1 MQVMWTAHL
10 ATKKKE
16 IEVIFYKELKKYEE
30 ETCCYLEEQI
40 KKDCQKCIAKLL
52 AGENTFQSYLDV
64 SIGKTTDEY
73 ERPFVILHDLVD
85 VSITKHTVVFVKL
98 TDSVVFDDETIS
110 SLNNETDIV
119 HSLLVKGKKKYFN
132 ADTIFTWLVVNNF
145 QGINELKLYVENL
158 SSEGINARIITW
170 EDLFDNHAKFKS
182 ELKCEVYPDFIP
194 DQNFNKSVH
203 FFMNYYCS
211 IEKNKELIITNYYS
225 NVYTCNLLRDKNNQ
239 SLLDLQIIN
248 TKNLDETVRNSLDK
262 KIDEV
267 TKAEK
272 ILLVVDDDK
281 EGKALKDSIIKYFK
295 NEFPEII
302 AEQRLEC
309 ITFPEYFVEPN
320 EISDGDE
327 ANSIQEL
334 EKIFNEW
341 NEDLSGKSFTVKK
354 GISSLEDMGYYSEF
368 YLDAV
373 INYQKH
379 RKIIE

>member
-1 MQVMWTAHL
+1 M
-10 ATKKKE
+10 
-16 IEVIFYKELKKYEE
+16 EE
-30 ETCCYLEEQI
+30 KI

-194 DQNFNKSVH
+194 DQIFNKSVH

-211 IEKNKELIITNYYS
+211 IEKNKELIIIYYYS
-225 NVYTCNLLRDKNNQ
+225 NVYTCDLLRDKNNQ